1 MDATAR
7 SMSPRP
13 ILSTTNRRPS
23 HDVEKGGKPA
33 NGDSA
38 AATLTNKT
46 VPPRSSTQENRDAV
60 EETIKAKEGTNQ
72 VLRGVEEEVVTKVGL
87 ASLSFRNKGATMLTR
102 TKSESLDVPYARW
115 DGHLCPSSRPWFWG
129 SHL

>member
-23 HDVEKGGKPA
+23 HDVEKGGKAA

-87 ASLSFRNKGATMLTR
+87 ASLSFRNTRTIILTR
-102 TKSESLDVPYARW
+102 TKSESLDVPYA
-115 DGHLCPSSRPWFWG
+115 
-129 SHL
+129 